1 MDHNSLQ
8 SIRYVQS
15 LCKILFETIF
25 RYTFQHYHTHHLSIY
40 ILRSEYSFYSNPNLT
55 YVNLEWNRLS
65 GTLPRQIFHP
75 DIHKS
80 ISQVRL
86 SHNKISSIASESF
99 LSFPAI
105 NLDLS
110 YNSIQV
116 VERRAFSIYPTS
128 NNVNSETSSSSSES
142 PNEISKSPQTGS
154 LSASSSS
161 SHPGLNLYLNRNR
174 LTMMKPN
181 ALSGEKISLDISY
194 NNLIVF
200 NFDTFSRQTLL
211 GGLNISHNDIQQIV
225 VPKGRRFML
234 KV

>member
-1 MDHNSLQ
+1 MKPEYKT
-8 SIRYVQS
+8 II
-15 LCKILFETIF
+15 ILTIF
-25 RYTFQHYHTHHLSIY
+25 QF
-40 ILRSEYSFYSNPNLT
+40 ILCSEYSFYSNPNLT

-65 GTLPRQIFHP
+65 GTLPRQIFHH
-75 DIHKS
+75 DKHKS

-116 VERRAFSIYPTS
+116 VEKRAFSIYPTPH
-128 NNVNSETSSSSSES
+128 NGNSEASSSSSSSES
-142 PNEISKSPQTGS
+142 PNEIFKSPQTGS

-161 SHPGLNLYLNRNR
+161 SHPGLNLYLNRYR
-174 LTMMKPN
+174 LTMLKPN

-200 NFDTFSRQTLL
+200 NFDTFSHQTLL
-211 GGLNISHNDIQQIV
+211 GGLKISHNDIQQIV